1 MKCQKQFYKMQEKE
15 EQERKSRKQSMAE
28 GDAANAEGD
37 FNKQMLY
44 VFDKDEIKFRMKQ
57 QLFGNMKLIVE
68 LWLHH
73 QIPEGIILTC
83 ITSLLEDI
91 NDQSVEILCNMLT
104 KIS

>member
-1 MKCQKQFYKMQEKE
+1 
-15 EQERKSRKQSMAE
+15 MAD
-28 GDAANAEGD
+28 GDAAQAEGD

-68 LWLHH
+68 LWFHH

-83 ITSLLEDI
+83 ISSLFEDI
-91 NDQSVEILCNMLT
+91 TDQSMEILCNMLVKMSQQVVQRANFELSHKDTQGST
-104 KIS
+104 KR